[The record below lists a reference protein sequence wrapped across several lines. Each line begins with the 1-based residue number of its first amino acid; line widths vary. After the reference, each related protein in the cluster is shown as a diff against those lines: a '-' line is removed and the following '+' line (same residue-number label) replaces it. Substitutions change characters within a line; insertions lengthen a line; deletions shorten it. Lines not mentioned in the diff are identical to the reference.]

1 LYRHFAFAVAVL
13 AVAFLCPFV
22 PLRQGIY
29 MEFEVSMAE
38 KKVALLG
45 KESILAVQDVAS
57 EIVEVPEWG
66 GSVRVR
72 GLTGAERDA
81 FEGEVI
87 QRNGRDVTTN
97 TRNMRARLVV
107 MSVIDE
113 EGKRLFGFPDIEA
126 LGAKSARAL
135 DRIFGVAMRL
145 SGLRDEDVEELTERF
160 AETPSGG

>member
-1 LYRHFAFAVAVL
+1 
-13 AVAFLCPFV
+13 
-22 PLRQGIY
+22 
-29 MEFEVSMAE
+29 MAE
-38 KKVALLG
+38 KKVALLS
-45 KESILAVQDVAS
+45 KESILAVHDVVT
-57 EIVEVPEWG
+57 EVVEVPEWG
-66 GSVRVR
+66 GAVRVK

-87 QRNGRDVTTN
+87 QRSGRDVTTN

-107 MSVIDE
+107 LSVVDD

-135 DRIFGVAMRL
+135 DRIFSVAMRL

-160 AETPSGG
+160 DATPSGG